1 MKIPVSNPIESLP
14 ALALTLA
21 PNISVNPEDDPV
33 PWMRGWP
40 NTGDPIA
47 DFMDSAAAFAE
58 KHQNPDAA
66 LFELLQSTN

>member
-47 DFMDSAAAFAE
+47 DFMDSAAAFA
-58 KHQNPDAA
+58 KKISGPRRCA
-66 LFELLQSTN
+66 F